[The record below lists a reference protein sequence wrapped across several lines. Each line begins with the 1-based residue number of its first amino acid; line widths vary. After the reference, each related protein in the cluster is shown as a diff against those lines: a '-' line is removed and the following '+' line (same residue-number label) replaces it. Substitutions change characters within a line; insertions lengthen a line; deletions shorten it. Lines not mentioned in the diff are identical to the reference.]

1 MDCAGSPSVQKEFV
15 MTITVCARPST
26 DLASVNACQPL
37 SLRVQ
42 EYLARG
48 YDPYNSS
55 EVWNNAALDIWEDEQ
70 RDIVLAEHEAAMKT
84 HCCRRA

>member
-1 MDCAGSPSVQKEFV
+1 
-15 MTITVCARPST
+15 MTITSARPST
-26 DLASVNACQPL
+26 ELVLFDCQLL

-55 EVWNNAALDIWEDEQ
+55 DEWNNAALEIWEDEQ
-70 RDIVLAEHEAAMKT
+70 REIALAEHEAAMQT
-84 HCCRRA
+84 RCDRPE